1 MLITHDNAG
10 RIYDII
16 TGERVYQGDSIL
28 ATGIL
33 TRSFNPN
40 HAMRSQPEL
49 YIKEDTLVWLAE
61 KAGYTLTKRDAGDS
75 GDTKVVDG
83 TDASVRGGEAEAGE
97 AEVGGSEKPARRSR
111 GTTKGK

>member
-1 MLITHDNAG
+1 MIIKHDNAG
-10 RIYDII
+10 RIYDIL
-16 TGERVYQGDSIL
+16 TGERVYRGDSIL

-40 HAMRSQPEL
+40 NAMRSQPEL

-61 KAGYTLTKRDAGDS
+61 RAGYALVKRDAADS

-83 TDASVRGGEAEAGE
+83 TDASVGTGEASSGE
-97 AEVGGSEKPARRSR
+97 ATLGGSATPKRRTNR
-111 GTTKGK
+111 KTKD